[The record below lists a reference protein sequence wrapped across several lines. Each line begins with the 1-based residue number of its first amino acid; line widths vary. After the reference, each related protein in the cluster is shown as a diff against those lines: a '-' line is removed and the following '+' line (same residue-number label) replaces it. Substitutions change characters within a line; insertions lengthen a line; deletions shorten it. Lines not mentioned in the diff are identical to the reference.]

1 MFELICNALLWLA
14 LLYVYFFH
22 VTEAPIPVKVQK
34 NPYALSPDV
43 WPRAIVVLLLVFIAV
58 NIVRILRRN
67 RGNPDFSLGAFGAR
81 SAAFLKSRTFLGIL
95 LVLGASFALEP
106 LGFMGTCFLLLLLYG
121 LLLGDR
127 RVLRL
132 VVLSAAITV
141 LLYAVFGVLLSVNLP
156 RGTLPQARDFALY
169 VESLI
174 ARAQAAIF

>member
-1 MFELICNALLWLA
+1 
-14 LLYVYFFH
+14 
-22 VTEAPIPVKVQK
+22 
-34 NPYALSPDV
+34 
-43 WPRAIVVLLLVFIAV
+43 
-58 NIVRILRRN
+58 
-67 RGNPDFSLGAFGAR
+67 
-81 SAAFLKSRTFLGIL
+81 
-95 LVLGASFALEP
+95 
-106 LGFMGTCFLLLLLYG
+106 MGTCFLLLLLYG

-174 ARAQAAIF
+174 AQTKAAIF

>member
-43 WPRAIVVLLLVFIAV
+43 WPRAIVILLLVFIAV

-67 RGNPDFSLGAFGAR
+67 RDNPDFSLR
-81 SAAFLKSRTFLGIL
+81 
-95 LVLGASFALEP
+95 
-106 LGFMGTCFLLLLLYG
+106 GFMGTCFLLLLLYG

-169 VESLI
+169 VESLV
-174 ARAQAAIF
+174 AQTKAAIF